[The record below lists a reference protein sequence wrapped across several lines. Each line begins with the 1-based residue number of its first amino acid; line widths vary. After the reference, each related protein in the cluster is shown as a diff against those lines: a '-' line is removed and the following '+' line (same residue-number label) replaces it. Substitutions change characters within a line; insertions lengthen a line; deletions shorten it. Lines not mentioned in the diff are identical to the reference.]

1 MKFSKSIW
9 ITFFMTIFLIGCSQ
23 SDGNDKINNHKTFEI
38 YTSLYP
44 LQYVAEQIGG
54 DTITVHPILPPGADA
69 HTYEPSSREIISIAK
84 GDLFFYL
91 GAGMEAYAETVAQ
104 SLASQDVKLVELG
117 ENKSLFIKDE
127 HNHEEGHED
136 TTHDHH
142 GDYDPHIWLDPIRL
156 IEIADQI
163 KNELITLNPE
173 DEPVYKENHQI
184 LVDELTQLDQ
194 SFQHVINSKKNK
206 HILVSHAAYGYWEDR
221 YGIEQI
227 SINGLS
233 SSSEPSQKEL
243 TKIIQETEKH
253 NLQYILFEENTS
265 NRVSEIIRDEIGAKT
280 ITIHNL
286 EVLTE
291 KDIENN
297 EDYLSLMRS
306 NLDTLDKVL
315 Q

>member
-1 MKFSKSIW
+1 
-9 ITFFMTIFLIGCSQ
+9 
-23 SDGNDKINNHKTFEI
+23 
-38 YTSLYP
+38 
-44 LQYVAEQIGG
+44 
-54 DTITVHPILPPGADA
+54 
-69 HTYEPSSREIISIAK
+69 
-84 GDLFFYL
+84 
-91 GAGMEAYAETVAQ
+91 
-104 SLASQDVKLVELG
+104 
-117 ENKSLFIKDE
+117 
-127 HNHEEGHED
+127 
-136 TTHDHH
+136 
-142 GDYDPHIWLDPIRL
+142 
-156 IEIADQI
+156 
-163 KNELITLNPE
+163 
-173 DEPVYKENHQI
+173 
-184 LVDELTQLDQ
+184 DQ